1 MCDHCSNQGI
11 ENAAGIADTAAAPD
25 EMPKTYDPS
34 SVEERLY
41 KKWEERGYFHSE
53 PNPDKPPYTIVIP
66 PPNITGQLHMGHALD
81 ETMQDILIRYKRM
94 SGFETLWLPGTD
106 HASIATEV
114 KVVNK
119 LAAEGISKT
128 DIGREGFLEHA
139 WAWKKEYGGRI
150 VTQLRKLGSSC
161 DWERERFTMDDG
173 CSHITG
179 GGFYENVP
187 RMLPDGV
194 KAVIKKDSY
203 EVPPIFK
210 MLAEDGNIEEHM
222 MYNTFNMGIG
232 LVLAVDPAD
241 VDTVMAAVKAAGET
255 PYVIGSIEA
264 GEKGVTLC

>member
-1 MCDHCSNQGI
+1 
-11 ENAAGIADTAAAPD
+11 
-25 EMPKTYDPS
+25 MPKTYDPS

-173 CSHITG
+173 CS
-179 GGFYENVP
+179 
-187 RMLPDGV
+187 R
-194 KAVIKKDSY
+194 AVTKVFVDLYKKGLIYRGDRIVNWCPHCKTAISNA
-203 EVPPIFK
+203 EVDFVEQPSN
-210 MLAEDGNIEEHM
+210 LWH
-222 MYNTFNMGIG
+222 
-232 LVLAVDPAD
+232 V
-241 VDTVMAAVKAAGET
+241 
-255 PYVIGSIEA
+255 
-264 GEKGVTLC
+264 

>member
-1 MCDHCSNQGI
+1 M
-11 ENAAGIADTAAAPD
+11 
-25 EMPKTYDPS
+25 
-34 SVEERLY
+34 
-41 KKWEERGYFHSE
+41 
-53 PNPDKPPYTIVIP
+53 IP

-173 CSHITG
+173 CSRAVTKVFVDLYKKGLIYRAIASSTG
-179 GGFYENVP
+179 VRTAKRRFPMRRLILLNSP
-187 RMLPDGV
+187 
-194 KAVIKKDSY
+194 A
-203 EVPPIFK
+203 IFG
-210 MLAEDGNIEEHM
+210 MFAM
-222 MYNTFNMGIG
+222 MHRTAAIPSS
-232 LVLAVDPAD
+232 AQRPARKPSSA
-241 VDTVMAAVKAAGET
+241 TQA
-255 PYVIGSIEA
+255 
-264 GEKGVTLC
+264 